1 MRTVTAK
8 VNAYV
13 TNDYTTIE
21 ELYQGEPANVVGAL
35 KFYLNESATPDSWVL
50 AGTAEITLTLN
61 DADNMITHKVA
72 SLRAALQKTQADAEV
87 RCNVLRE
94 QINNLLAL
102 EYKP

>member
-13 TNDYTTIE
+13 TSEYTTIE
-21 ELYQGEPANVVGAL
+21 QLYQGKPEQVIGAL
-35 KFYLNESATPDSWVL
+35 KFFYDPSATPNSWVL

-61 DADNMITHKVA
+61 DPDDLITHKVGA
-72 SLRAALQKTQADAEV
+72 LKAELRKTQANAEV

>member
-13 TNDYTTIE
+13 TNVYTTIE
-21 ELYQGEPANVVGAL
+21 ELYKGEPADVVGAL
-35 KFYLNESATPDSWVL
+35 KFYLNEHATPDSWVL

-61 DADNMITHKVA
+61 DPDDLITHKVGA
-72 SLRAALQKTQADAEV
+72 LKAELRKTQADAEV
-87 RCNVLRE
+87 RCNVLRG